1 MSTQLQISVGE
12 YSDKGLKPVNQDA
25 YGIYIPQEPI
35 LTSKGIAIA
44 ISDGI
49 SSSDVSQIASEAS
62 VKSFLDDY
70 FCTSETWSVK
80 KSAQQVLVANNAWLY
95 SQSQKSHHRFN
106 KDKGYVCTFSALI
119 IKSTTAHLFHVGD
132 SRIYL
137 LRDNKLQLLTEDHR
151 HWVSK
156 DQHYLSRAM
165 GISAYV
171 EIDYNIINLEI
182 GDVFILATDGIYEH
196 NNEAFIIETI
206 EKYKQDLTKACEVI
220 ADNALKQGSDDN
232 LTLQI
237 IDIVNLPS
245 KTSDEVYAQLT
256 ALPFPPILHARMQ
269 FDGYEII
276 DTLHDSSRSHIYLA
290 IDNHSQQKV
299 VIKTPST
306 DLSSDPAY
314 LERFLMEEWIAR
326 RIDNAHVLK
335 PCLQMRERHFIY
347 VASEFIEGQTL
358 TQWMIDNPKPDLES
372 VRVIVEQIAKGLLA
386 FHRQEMIHQDLRPEN
401 IMIDNK
407 GLVKII
413 DFGSTKVAGLM
424 EINSPLMHQDNLGT
438 AQYTAPE
445 YFLGE
450 LAASNA
456 DIFSLGV
463 MTYQMLTGKLPFG
476 AEVARA
482 KTKSAQKRLQYHSVL
497 DDDREIPA
505 WIDDTL
511 WKALNPNPQD
521 RYHELSEFL
530 YDLRNPNKAFLNNIR
545 PPLLERDPL
554 LFWKGLS
561 AVLSVIICVL
571 LFILNGQS

>member
-1 MSTQLQISVGE
+1 MSTQLQVSVGE
-12 YSDKGLKPVNQDA
+12 YSDKGLKTVNQDA
-25 YGIYIPQEPI
+25 NGFYIPQEPM

-49 SSSDVSQIASEAS
+49 SSSDVSQLASEAS
-62 VKSFLDDY
+62 VKSFLEDY

-80 KSAQQVLVANNAWLY
+80 KSAQQVLVANNSWLF
-95 SQSQKSHHRFN
+95 SQSQKSNYRYDKN
-106 KDKGYVCTFSALI
+106 KGYVCTFSALI
-119 IKSTTAHLFHVGD
+119 IKSTTAHLFHIGD

-137 LRDNKLQLLTEDHR
+137 IRNSKLELLTEDHR
-151 HWVSK
+151 HWISK
-156 DQHYLSRAM
+156 DQHYLTRAM
-165 GISAYV
+165 GMSPFV
-171 EIDYNIINLEI
+171 ELDYSTVNLKI

-196 NNEAFIIETI
+196 NTEEFIIETVNN
-206 EKYKQDLTKACEVI
+206 YKNDLNKACEII
-220 ADNALKQGSDDN
+220 AENALKQDSDDN

-237 IDIVNLPS
+237 IDIVNLPN

-256 ALPFPPILHARMQ
+256 ELPFPPLLQARMQ

-290 IDNHSQQKV
+290 IDNESKQKV
-299 VIKTPST
+299 VLKTPST

-326 RIDNAHVLK
+326 RINNAHVLK
-335 PCLQMRERHFIY
+335 PCLQTRERHFIY
-347 VASEFIEGQTL
+347 VATEFIEGQTL
-358 TQWMIDNPKPDLES
+358 TQWMIDNPKPDLET
-372 VRVIVEQIAKGLLA
+372 VRGIIEQVAKGLLA

-401 IMIDNK
+401 IMIENN

-424 EINSPLMHQDNLGT
+424 EINSPLTHQDNLGT

-463 MTYQMLTGKLPFG
+463 ITYQMLTGKLPFG
-476 AEVARA
+476 TEIARA
-482 KTKSAQKRLQYHSVL
+482 KTKSAQKRLQYRSVL
-497 DDDREIPA
+497 DDEREIPA

-511 WKALNPNPQD
+511 WKSLNPNPQH

-530 YDLRNPNKAFLNNIR
+530 YDLRNPSKDFLNNIR
-545 PPLLERDPL
+545 PPLLDRDPL

-561 AVLSVIICVL
+561 SGLGIIIIL
-571 LFILNGQS
+571 LLLYESK

>member
-1 MSTQLQISVGE
+1 MSTQLQVSVGE
-12 YSDKGLKPVNQDA
+12 YSDKGLKTVNQDA
-25 YGIYIPQEPI
+25 NGFYIPQEPM

-49 SSSDVSQIASEAS
+49 SSSDVSQLASEAS
-62 VKSFLDDY
+62 VKSFLEDY

-80 KSAQQVLVANNAWLY
+80 KSAQQVLVANNSWLF
-95 SQSQKSHHRFN
+95 SQSQKSNYRYDKN
-106 KDKGYVCTFSALI
+106 KGYVCTFSALI
-119 IKSTTAHLFHVGD
+119 IKSTTAHLFHIGD

-137 LRDNKLQLLTEDHR
+137 IRNSKLELLTEDHR
-151 HWVSK
+151 HWISK
-156 DQHYLSRAM
+156 DQHYLTRAM
-165 GISAYV
+165 GMSPFV
-171 EIDYNIINLEI
+171 ELDYSTVNLKI

-196 NNEAFIIETI
+196 NTEEFIIETVNN
-206 EKYKQDLTKACEVI
+206 YKNDLNKACEII
-220 ADNALKQGSDDN
+220 AENALKQDSDDN

-237 IDIVNLPS
+237 IDIVNLPN

-256 ALPFPPILHARMQ
+256 ELPFPPLLQARMQ

-290 IDNHSQQKV
+290 IDNESKQKV
-299 VIKTPST
+299 VLKTPST

-326 RIDNAHVLK
+326 RINNAHVLK
-335 PCLQMRERHFIY
+335 PCLQTRERHFIY
-347 VASEFIEGQTL
+347 VATEFIEGQTL
-358 TQWMIDNPKPDLES
+358 TQWMIDNPKPDLET
-372 VRVIVEQIAKGLLA
+372 VRGIIEQVAKGLLA

-401 IMIDNK
+401 IMIENN

-424 EINSPLMHQDNLGT
+424 EINSPLTHQDNLGT

-463 MTYQMLTGKLPFG
+463 ITYQMLTGKLPFG
-476 AEVARA
+476 TEIARA
-482 KTKSAQKRLQYHSVL
+482 KTKSAQKRLQYRSVL
-497 DDDREIPA
+497 DDEREIPA

-511 WKALNPNPQD
+511 WKSLNPNPQH

-530 YDLRNPNKAFLNNIR
+530 YDLRNPSKDFLNNIR
-545 PPLLERDPL
+545 PPLLDRDPL

-561 AVLSVIICVL
+561 SGLGIIIIMLL
-571 LFILNGQS
+571 LFQSK

>member
-1 MSTQLQISVGE
+1 MMSTQLQVSVGE
-12 YSDKGLKPVNQDA
+12 YSDKGLKTINQDA
-25 YGIYIPQEPI
+25 NGFYIPQEPM

-49 SSSDVSQIASEAS
+49 SSSDVSQLASEAS
-62 VKSFLDDY
+62 VKSFLEDY

-80 KSAQQVLVANNAWLY
+80 KSAQQVLVANNSWLF
-95 SQSQKSHHRFN
+95 SQSQKSNYRYDKN
-106 KDKGYVCTFSALI
+106 KGYVCTFSALI
-119 IKSTTAHLFHVGD
+119 IKSTTAHLFHIGD

-137 LRDNKLQLLTEDHR
+137 IRNSKLELLTEDHR
-151 HWVSK
+151 HWISK
-156 DQHYLSRAM
+156 DQHYLTRAM
-165 GISAYV
+165 GMSPFV
-171 EIDYNIINLEI
+171 ELDYSTVNLKI

-196 NNEAFIIETI
+196 NTEEFIIETVNN
-206 EKYKQDLTKACEVI
+206 YKNDLNKACEII
-220 ADNALKQGSDDN
+220 AENALKQDSDDN

-237 IDIVNLPS
+237 IDIVNLPN

-256 ALPFPPILHARMQ
+256 ELPFPPLLQARMQ

-290 IDNHSQQKV
+290 IDNESKQKV
-299 VIKTPST
+299 VLKTPST

-326 RIDNAHVLK
+326 RINNAHVLK
-335 PCLQMRERHFIY
+335 PCLQTRERHFIY
-347 VASEFIEGQTL
+347 VTTEFIEGQTL
-358 TQWMIDNPKPDLES
+358 TQWMIDNPKPDLET
-372 VRVIVEQIAKGLLA
+372 VRGIIEQVAKGLLA

-401 IMIDNK
+401 IMIENN

-424 EINSPLMHQDNLGT
+424 EINSPLTHQDNLGT

-463 MTYQMLTGKLPFG
+463 ITYQMLTGKLPFG
-476 AEVARA
+476 TEIARA
-482 KTKSAQKRLQYHSVL
+482 KTKSAQKRLQYRSVL
-497 DDDREIPA
+497 DDEREIPA

-511 WKALNPNPQD
+511 WKSLNPNPQH

-530 YDLRNPNKAFLNNIR
+530 YDLRNPSKDFLNNIR
-545 PPLLERDPL
+545 PPLLDRDPL

-561 AVLSVIICVL
+561 SGLGIIIIMLL
-571 LFILNGQS
+571 LFQSK

>member
-1 MSTQLQISVGE
+1 MMSTQLQVSVGE
-12 YSDKGLKPVNQDA
+12 YSDKGLKTINQDA
-25 YGIYIPQEPI
+25 NGFYIPQEPM

-49 SSSDVSQIASEAS
+49 SSSDVSQLASEAS
-62 VKSFLDDY
+62 VKSFLEDY

-80 KSAQQVLVANNAWLY
+80 KSAQQVLVANNSWLF
-95 SQSQKSHHRFN
+95 SQSQKSNYRYDKN
-106 KDKGYVCTFSALI
+106 KGYVCTFSALI
-119 IKSTTAHLFHVGD
+119 IKSTTAHLFHIGD

-137 LRDNKLQLLTEDHR
+137 IRNSKLELLTEDHR
-151 HWVSK
+151 HWISK
-156 DQHYLSRAM
+156 DQHYLTRAM
-165 GISAYV
+165 GMSPFV
-171 EIDYNIINLEI
+171 ELDYSIVNLKI

-196 NNEAFIIETI
+196 NTEEFIIETVNN
-206 EKYKQDLTKACEVI
+206 YKNDINKACEII
-220 ADNALKQGSDDN
+220 AENALKQGSDDN

-237 IDIVNLPS
+237 IDIVNLPN

-256 ALPFPPILHARMQ
+256 ELPFPPLLQARMQ

-290 IDNHSQQKV
+290 IDNESKQKV
-299 VIKTPST
+299 VLKTPST

-326 RIDNAHVLK
+326 RINNAHVLK
-335 PCLQMRERHFIY
+335 PCLQTRERHFIY
-347 VASEFIEGQTL
+347 VATEFIEGQTL
-358 TQWMIDNPKPDLES
+358 TQWMIDNPKPDLET
-372 VRVIVEQIAKGLLA
+372 VRGIIEQIAKGLLA

-401 IMIDNK
+401 IMIENN

-424 EINSPLMHQDNLGT
+424 EINSPLTHQDNLGT

-463 MTYQMLTGKLPFG
+463 ITYQMLTGKLPFG
-476 AEVARA
+476 TEIARA
-482 KTKSAQKRLQYHSVL
+482 KTKSAQKRLQYRSVL
-497 DDDREIPA
+497 DDEREIPA

-511 WKALNPNPQD
+511 WKSLNPNPQH

-530 YDLRNPNKAFLNNIR
+530 YDLRNPSKDFLNNIR
-545 PPLLERDPL
+545 PPLLDRDPL

-561 AVLSVIICVL
+561 SGLGIIIIMLL
-571 LFILNGQS
+571 LFQSK

>member
-1 MSTQLQISVGE
+1 MMSTQLQVSVGE
-12 YSDKGLKPVNQDA
+12 YSDKGLKTVNQDA
-25 YGIYIPQEPI
+25 NGFYIPQEPM

-49 SSSDVSQIASEAS
+49 SSSDVSQLASEAS
-62 VKSFLDDY
+62 VKSFLEDY

-80 KSAQQVLVANNAWLY
+80 KSAQQVLVANNSWLF
-95 SQSQKSHHRFN
+95 SQSQKSNYRYDKN
-106 KDKGYVCTFSALI
+106 KGYVCTFSALI
-119 IKSTTAHLFHVGD
+119 IKSTTAHLFHIGD

-137 LRDNKLQLLTEDHR
+137 IRNSKLELLTEDHR
-151 HWVSK
+151 HWISK
-156 DQHYLSRAM
+156 DQHYLTRAM
-165 GISAYV
+165 GMSPFV
-171 EIDYNIINLEI
+171 ELDYSTVNLKI

-196 NNEAFIIETI
+196 NTEEFIIETVNN
-206 EKYKQDLTKACEVI
+206 YKNDLNKACEII
-220 ADNALKQGSDDN
+220 AENALKQDSDDN

-237 IDIVNLPS
+237 IDIVNLPN

-256 ALPFPPILHARMQ
+256 ELPFPPLLQARMQ

-290 IDNHSQQKV
+290 IDNESKQKV
-299 VIKTPST
+299 VLKTPST

-326 RIDNAHVLK
+326 RINNAHVLK
-335 PCLQMRERHFIY
+335 PCLQTRERHFIY
-347 VASEFIEGQTL
+347 VATEFIEGQTL
-358 TQWMIDNPKPDLES
+358 TQWMIDNPKPDLET
-372 VRVIVEQIAKGLLA
+372 VRGIIEQVAKGLLA

-401 IMIDNK
+401 IMIENN

-424 EINSPLMHQDNLGT
+424 EINSPLTHQDNLGT

-463 MTYQMLTGKLPFG
+463 ITYQMLTGKLPFG
-476 AEVARA
+476 TEIARA
-482 KTKSAQKRLQYHSVL
+482 KTKSAQKRLQYRSVL
-497 DDDREIPA
+497 DDEREIPA

-511 WKALNPNPQD
+511 WKSLNPNPQH

-530 YDLRNPNKAFLNNIR
+530 YDLRNPSKDFLNNIR
-545 PPLLERDPL
+545 PPLLDRDPL

-561 AVLSVIICVL
+561 SGLGIIIIMLL
-571 LFILNGQS
+571 LFQSK

>member
-1 MSTQLQISVGE
+1 MMSTQLQVSVGE
-12 YSDKGLKPVNQDA
+12 YSDKGLKTVNQDA
-25 YGIYIPQEPI
+25 NGFYIPQEPM

-49 SSSDVSQIASEAS
+49 SSSDVSQLASEAS
-62 VKSFLDDY
+62 VKSFLEDY

-80 KSAQQVLVANNAWLY
+80 KSAQQVLVANNSWLF
-95 SQSQKSHHRFN
+95 SQSQKSNYRYDKN
-106 KDKGYVCTFSALI
+106 KGYVCTFSALI
-119 IKSTTAHLFHVGD
+119 IKSTTAHLFHIGD

-137 LRDNKLQLLTEDHR
+137 IRNSKLELLTEDHR
-151 HWVSK
+151 HWISK
-156 DQHYLSRAM
+156 DQHYLTRAM
-165 GISAYV
+165 GMSPFV
-171 EIDYNIINLEI
+171 ELDYSIVNLKI

-196 NNEAFIIETI
+196 NTEEFIIETVNN
-206 EKYKQDLTKACEVI
+206 YKNDLNKACEII
-220 ADNALKQGSDDN
+220 AENALKQGSDDN

-237 IDIVNLPS
+237 IDIVNLPN

-256 ALPFPPILHARMQ
+256 ELPFPPLLQARMQ

-290 IDNHSQQKV
+290 IDNESKQKV
-299 VIKTPST
+299 VLKTPST

-326 RIDNAHVLK
+326 RINNAHVLK
-335 PCLQMRERHFIY
+335 PCLQTRERHFIY
-347 VASEFIEGQTL
+347 VATEFIEGQTL
-358 TQWMIDNPKPDLES
+358 TQWMIDNPKPDLET
-372 VRVIVEQIAKGLLA
+372 VRGIIEQVAKGLLA

-401 IMIDNK
+401 IMIENN

-424 EINSPLMHQDNLGT
+424 EINSPLTHQDNLGT

-463 MTYQMLTGKLPFG
+463 ITYQMLTGKLPFG
-476 AEVARA
+476 TEIARA
-482 KTKSAQKRLQYHSVL
+482 KTKSAQKRLQYRSVL
-497 DDDREIPA
+497 DDEREIPA

-511 WKALNPNPQD
+511 WKSLNPNPQH

-530 YDLRNPNKAFLNNIR
+530 YDLRNPSKDFLNNIR
-545 PPLLERDPL
+545 PPLLDRDPL

-561 AVLSVIICVL
+561 SGLGIIIIMLL
-571 LFILNGQS
+571 LFQSK